1 MIIGL
6 IGFKQVGKS
15 TAAKHLEEKHVF
27 VRHNMKDALV
37 AEIKQNFP
45 DLLDCISE
53 LTYGEWDIR
62 RIDKNHQDLFQ
73 DKPPLMRALLQNYG
87 TEVRRGDRDSY
98 WTDQWVSVLET
109 EKVTSGNGTV
119 EIGRVIPKD
128 TKVVTDDVRFKN
140 EARVVKDNGGI
151 LIRLTR
157 PDITTGGSHASETE
171 QLEIEADYT
180 IECQPGDHEHL
191 YRELD
196 RIVAEL
202 QKKFNHGVVE

>member
-15 TAAKHLEEKHVF
+15 TAAKYLETQYGF

-45 DLLDCISE
+45 DLLREIADWYNSNLLASATIGMKFLS
-53 LTYGEWDIR
+53 
-62 RIDKNHQDLFQ
+62 IDDLFEV
-73 DKPPLMRALLQNYG
+73 KPPLMRALLQNYG
-87 TEVRRGDRDSY
+87 TEVRRGDKDSY
-98 WTDQWVSVLET
+98 WTDQWVGRL
-109 EKVTSGNGTV
+109 TV
-119 EIGRVIPKD
+119 SN
-128 TKVVTDDVRFKN
+128 TVTDDVRFIN
-140 EARVVKDNGGI
+140 EAKAVRLHGGI

-157 PDITTGGSHASETE
+157 PDVATGGSHKSETE

-180 IECQPGDHEHL
+180 IECQQGDHEHL

-196 RIVAEL
+196 KIVSMV
-202 QKKFNHGVVE
+202 N